1 MEMILA
7 SPRGGEPTR
16 RGLILATASTE
27 HKWTGVSG
35 QTCPPLPCKGPGAR
49 TVRRSKVR
57 QKKVAKQVVAERCPF
72 SPTPPAGRSPS
83 RGASIPLPG
92 MWAGPVAVWGPP
104 PTTMPP
110 SSCHSLRAPRGFQ
123 NKTHTSY
130 PIWWSSVS
138 PSPSTCHPALSSC
151 PRAFAHLVFC
161 LEHRPPC
168 WLGAGVPPRPSRSQ
182 LNVSHHRGP
191 PSPPSMLCH
200 HPTFLTQKWHNLIFC
215 GLHLSL
221 REPLRTENLQVL
233 TLLHQLLA
241 LRSCQINIR
250 GGGDTGREGQGRRM
264 ISGLTSQ
271 PQDTRAQTASET
283 PFSHRSYFFGEVF
296 FISLSSFPLSFFLSS
311 LPPFSSL
318 PAFLPS
324 LSICPQ

>member
-1 MEMILA
+1 MILA

-138 PSPSTCHPALSSC
+138 PSALHLPPRSLFLPQGLCTPCLLPRAPPSLLAGGGGASSAIQVSAECLSSQ
-151 PRAFAHLVFC
+151 
-161 LEHRPPC
+161 
-168 WLGAGVPPRPSRSQ
+168 GTSK
-182 LNVSHHRGP
+182 
-191 PSPPSMLCH
+191 SP
-200 HPTFLTQKWHNLIFC
+200 IY
-215 GLHLSL
+215 
-221 REPLRTENLQVL
+221 
-233 TLLHQLLA
+233 A
-241 LRSCQINIR
+241 
-250 GGGDTGREGQGRRM
+250 
-264 ISGLTSQ
+264 
-271 PQDTRAQTASET
+271 
-283 PFSHRSYFFGEVF
+283 
-296 FISLSSFPLSFFLSS
+296 
-311 LPPFSSL
+311 LPPPYF
-318 PAFLPS
+318 PHPEVA
-324 LSICPQ
+324 